1 MSTHIQGPRTR
12 SRSNADQTIMI
23 DSTTTKPL
31 RSSAS
36 TVKPMGFSDIKIGQ
50 SGRPSVGRR
59 ASSQQKSQQ
68 KKEIGQEDPIAI
80 MGRRRTP
87 DRERDTTTEDED
99 DDFVMVSVSPIPP
112 KGGQHPNTQNIRLDG
127 TQGPPNHRQKPT
139 VRKPLKNQRSL
150 SHFRTSSGGHD
161 HKRAGS
167 PGLGNGG
174 ACGMTQAA
182 ERLSLMETDETD
194 DPLAL
199 HSSGTR
205 NVDTFGNKS
214 PIRHVL
220 GQSRSL
226 GKALLSRTRSGV
238 DDEAGSSPDSVRRQG
253 GSWIKRSKATTFE
266 PSSLHSPIGR
276 MDNADTSISSMDSIY
291 ADLDVTSRGS
301 PVGSHSRNTS
311 EEDDS
316 LMMSSSPA
324 LDTPIHHRTYSTAS
338 SAPLGQPRPSV
349 SQPRFPPP
357 STIKTHAWRVA
368 SMDADYQVSPFLS
381 PKTVLASQNASMPTY
396 SIPGQP
402 AAEKE
407 EATYTMSLNSPYQTP
422 AYRRPSLPHTDS
434 LFGGSGL
441 VPGKKTASMGELQQV
456 GFGKENHIKRPSLGN
471 SPARIGSSYGI
482 ASNRNRKSVSGTSLH
497 EQSQLP
503 RATLPRSHAGS
514 LSAWANKPHRRT
526 TSVESSIPTVSSGL
540 SHGFNPMS
548 RSQGLKSGL
557 SDTAKI
563 SASGTPFAKSTTT
576 SSRSSLNSNIKPI
589 TGQGQPKARAFEQVK
604 PLQTA
609 FESHEGQQVSRKFRP
624 RDSGLSLSSSTFAGV
639 FAPPSHDQQASNIV
653 LPSISRP
660 IRPAML
666 KRASS
671 CGDERSSSSQPPE
684 KTPMEG
690 PGPGSMWPAAFGFD
704 FVAARASLGNDDDK
718 QPSMPDTPVKKG
730 AFGTDATQN
739 PRVGHSTSQPLLTTS
754 SLFSVIR
761 PTAHAK
767 PRASVPFASSQPVFT
782 TTDPTGRTSSVRAV
796 MVTPAVSL
804 AHNGASSPLSPSD
817 SYGAQGSSPTVRVS
831 LKGTGTIG
839 TVERNATAI
848 ATSAGSVHMGLLRR
862 LSSGAASS
870 SEMSE
875 DEGTP
880 TKNTG
885 TERSMLAS
893 LAGRSK
899 TPTPLPKVQVRPTSQ
914 SGLLTPQ
921 HASSIRL
928 PFHLPPEPS
937 PLAPRHS
944 LPQFSLNNVT
954 KRHQPR
960 VSAPGGA
967 IGQQGEDIFESN
979 FVVVEIMGKG
989 AFSQVVKVKDRQ
1001 TDTVY
1006 AIKKARG
1013 VFEGVKD
1020 RLRHLEEVD
1029 ILRHLSS
1036 HPNDNVIHFVDA
1048 WEQNRQLFIQTDLY
1062 LGTLGF
1068 FLEEYGRHFER
1079 LDEARAWK
1087 ITRELADGLDY
1098 IHAMGVIHFDIKPAN
1113 IMIDSV
1119 GTLKIG
1125 DFGLATRW
1133 PRVTAEAILAGSGLG
1148 GDVGNITGI
1157 TRLADREGDRIYMA
1171 PEMLH
1176 GQYSMAADIFSFGL
1190 VILETSTNICVPD
1203 GGAPWH
1209 ALREN
1214 DLSVVDFSAISPA
1227 LTDLITQCMRADAT
1241 ERPTIKDIVS
1251 HPILHRARIAGQAAL
1266 TPEPDD
1272 WLTQLLTD
1280 FTASVSA
1287 DAADVEMA

>member
-1 MSTHIQGPRTR
+1 
-12 SRSNADQTIMI
+12 MI
-23 DSTTTKPL
+23 DPTSTKTL
-31 RSSAS
+31 RSSA
-36 TVKPMGFSDIKIGQ
+36 TNVKPMTVSDIKIGQ
-50 SGRPSVGRR
+50 SGRPSMGRR
-59 ASSQQKSQQ
+59 ASSQQKAKQ
-68 KKEIGQEDPIAI
+68 KEDIEQDDPIAI
-80 MGRRRTP
+80 MGRTRTP
-87 DRERDTTTEDED
+87 DRERENTTEDED
-99 DDFVMVSVSPIPP
+99 DDFVMVSVSPLPT
-112 KGGQHPNTQNIRLDG
+112 KGGQHLSTQNIRFNG
-127 TQGPPNHRQKPT
+127 TQGPLVYRQKPA
-139 VRKPLKNQRSL
+139 VRRPLKSQRSL

-161 HKRAGS
+161 NKRAGS

-182 ERLSLMETDETD
+182 ERLSLMETDETE

-199 HSSGTR
+199 RSSETR
-205 NVDTFGNKS
+205 NDDAFGPNS

-238 DDEAGSSPDSVRRQG
+238 DDEAGSSPDSLRRKG

-266 PSSLHSPIGR
+266 PSSLHSPTGR
-276 MDNADTSISSMDSIY
+276 QDNADTSISSMDSIY
-291 ADLDVTSRGS
+291 ADLNVTSRGS
-301 PVGSHSRNTS
+301 PVGSHSRHTS

-324 LDTPIHHRTYSTAS
+324 LDTPIHHRTYSAVSTA
-338 SAPLGQPRPSV
+338 AIAQPRPSV

-357 STIKTHAWRVA
+357 STMKTHAWRVA
-368 SMDADYQVSPFLS
+368 SMDADYQASPFLS
-381 PKTVLASQNASMPTY
+381 PKTVLASQNTGMMPY
-396 SIPGQP
+396 PMPGQT

-407 EATYTMSLNSPYQTP
+407 EVAYTMSLNSPDTTP
-422 AYRRPSLPHTDS
+422 AYRRPSLPHADS

-441 VPGKKTASMGELQQV
+441 VPGKKTASMGELQQA
-456 GFGKENHIKRPSLGN
+456 GYGKENHMKRPSLGN
-471 SPARIGSSYGI
+471 SPARIGSLYGI
-482 ASNRNRKSVSGTSLH
+482 ASNRNRKSVSGTSLS
-497 EQSQLP
+497 EQSQIP
-503 RATLPRSHAGS
+503 RATLPRSQAGS

-526 TSVESSIPTVSSGL
+526 TSVESSIPAVSSGL

-563 SASGTPFAKSTTT
+563 TASGTPLAKSTST
-576 SSRSSLNSNIKPI
+576 SSRSSLNPDIKPT
-589 TGQGQPKARAFEQVK
+589 TGLGQPKARAFEEVK

-609 FESHEGQQVSRKFRP
+609 FESHEGRQVSRKFRP

-639 FAPPSHDQQASNIV
+639 FAPPSHDEQMPNV
-653 LPSISRP
+653 CVPSISRP
-660 IRPAML
+660 IRPTML

-684 KTPMEG
+684 RTPMEG
-690 PGPGSMWPAAFGFD
+690 PGPGSMWPTAFGFD
-704 FVAARASLGNDDDK
+704 FVAARASLGNNDDK

-730 AFGTDATQN
+730 AFGTDATQK
-739 PRVGHSTSQPLLTTS
+739 PKVGHSTSQPLLATS

-761 PTAHAK
+761 PTVHAK
-767 PRASVPFASSQPVFT
+767 PRASVPFGPSQPTFT
-782 TTDPTGRTSSVRAV
+782 TTDPTGRTSSIRAV
-796 MVTPAVSL
+796 VATPTVSL
-804 AHNGASSPLSPSD
+804 AVNGASSPLSPSD

-831 LKGTGTIG
+831 LKGAGTIG

-848 ATSAGSVHMGLLRR
+848 ATSGGNVHMGLLRR

-885 TERSMLAS
+885 SERSMLAS

-899 TPTPLPKVQVRPTSQ
+899 TPTPLSKIQTHTASQ
-914 SGLLTPQ
+914 PGLLTPQ
-921 HASSIRL
+921 HASGIRL
-928 PFHLPPEPS
+928 PFHLPPDPS

-944 LPQFSLNNVT
+944 LPQFSLNKVT

-960 VSAPGGA
+960 VSAPGEPVP
-967 IGQQGEDIFESN
+967 QQGEDIFESN
-979 FVVVEIMGKG
+979 FIVLEIMGKG

-1036 HPNDNVIHFVDA
+1036 HPNENVIHFVDA

-1079 LDEARAWK
+1079 LDESRAWK
-1087 ITRELADGLDY
+1087 ITRELADVSIMSELDRRLLTSLCDLQGLDY
-1098 IHAMGVIHFDIKPAN
+1098 IHTMGVIHFDIKPAN

-1133 PRVTAEAILAGSGLG
+1133 PRVNAEAILVGSGLG

-1214 DLSVVDFSAISPA
+1214 DFSVVDFSAISPA
-1227 LTDLITQCMRADAT
+1227 LTDLITQCMRADPT
-1241 ERPTIKDIVS
+1241 ERPTVKDIVS

-1272 WLTQLLTD
+1272 WLAQLLTG
-1280 FTASVSA
+1280 FPMSASA
-1287 DAADVEMA
+1287 DAGDVEMA

>member
-1 MSTHIQGPRTR
+1 
-12 SRSNADQTIMI
+12 MI
-23 DSTTTKPL
+23 DPTSSKSLRALTT
-31 RSSAS
+31 
-36 TVKPMGFSDIKIGQ
+36 TVKPLGFPEIKPGK
-50 SGRPSVGRR
+50 SGRPSMGRKTG
-59 ASSQQKSQQ
+59 SQQKVKQQ
-68 KKEIGQEDPIAI
+68 QDIEQDDPIAI
-80 MGRRRTP
+80 LGRMRTP
-87 DRERDTTTEDED
+87 DKERDTTTEDED
-99 DDFVMVSVSPIPP
+99 DDFVMVSVSPVPA
-112 KGGQHPNTQNIRLDG
+112 KGGPRPPLQTTRPDG
-127 TQGPPNHRQKPT
+127 AQGPLSHRQKPAP
-139 VRKPLKNQRSL
+139 RRPLKHQSSL
-150 SHFRTSSGGHD
+150 SHFRTSSGGYD
-161 HKRAGS
+161 NKRAGS
-167 PGLGNGG
+167 PGSGNGG

-182 ERLSLMETDETD
+182 ERLSLMETDDTD

-199 HSSGTR
+199 RSTETR
-205 NVDTFGNKS
+205 HLDAFGNHS

-238 DDEAGSSPDSVRRQG
+238 DDEAGSSPDSVRRKG

-266 PSSLHSPIGR
+266 PSSLNSPSGR
-276 MDNADTSISSMDSIY
+276 MDNGETSISSMDSIY
-291 ADLDVTSRGS
+291 AELNVTSRGS
-301 PVGSHSRNTS
+301 PGGSHRRHTS

-338 SAPLGQPRPSV
+338 NTMIGQSRPSV

-368 SMDADYQVSPFLS
+368 SMDADYQASPFLS
-381 PKTVLASQNASMPTY
+381 PKPALSSQNPSVLSYTKSERPTE
-396 SIPGQP
+396 
-402 AAEKE
+402 EKE
-407 EATYTMSLNSPYQTP
+407 EATYTMSLNSPDKAP
-422 AYRRPSLPHTDS
+422 AYRRPSLPHADS

-441 VPGKKTASMGELQQV
+441 IPGKKTASMGELQQM
-456 GFGKENHIKRPSLGN
+456 GYGKENHVKRPSLGN
-471 SPARIGSSYGI
+471 SPARFGSSYGV
-482 ASNRNRKSVSGTSLH
+482 ASHRNRKSVSGTSLN

-503 RATLPRSHAGS
+503 RATLPRSQAGS

-526 TSVESSIPTVSSGL
+526 TSGESSIPAVSSGL

-548 RSQGLKSGL
+548 RSQGLRSGL
-557 SDTAKI
+557 SDTVKATAG
-563 SASGTPFAKSTTT
+563 ASLLGKSTTPA
-576 SSRSSLNSNIKPI
+576 SRSSLAFSNNSVS
-589 TGQGQPKARAFEQVK
+589 GQGVKKARPFEEVK

-609 FESHEGQQVSRKFRP
+609 FESQEGQQVSRKFRP
-624 RDSGLSLSSSTFAGV
+624 RDSGLSLNSSTFAGV
-639 FAPPSHDQQASNIV
+639 FAPPPQQEQI
-653 LPSISRP
+653 PSIFLPASSRS

-671 CGDERSSSSQPPE
+671 YGDERSSSSQPPE
-684 KTPMEG
+684 KTPLDG
-690 PGPGSMWPAAFGFD
+690 PGPDSMWPAAFGFD
-704 FVAARASLGNDDDK
+704 FVGARASLGGMADEK
-718 QPSMPDTPVKKG
+718 PPSMPDTPVKKG
-730 AFGTDATQN
+730 SFGTDATQKS
-739 PRVGHSTSQPLLTTS
+739 RVGHSTSQPLLVTS
-754 SLFSVIR
+754 SLFSAMR
-761 PTAHAK
+761 PTVHAK
-767 PRASVPFASSQPVFT
+767 PRASVPSAPLQPTFT
-782 TTDPTGRTSSVRAV
+782 TTDPTGRTSTIRAAIAS
-796 MVTPAVSL
+796 PAVNL
-804 AHNGASSPLSPSD
+804 AFRDASSPLSPSD
-817 SYGAQGSSPTVRVS
+817 NYDAQGSSPTVRVS

-848 ATSAGSVHMGLLRR
+848 ATSSGSVHMGLLRR

-885 TERSMLAS
+885 SERSMLAS
-893 LAGRSK
+893 IAGRSK
-899 TPTPLPKVQVRPTSQ
+899 TPTPLSKDQTVPISQ
-914 SGLLTPQ
+914 AGLLTPQ
-921 HASSIRL
+921 HASGIRL

-944 LPQFSLNNVT
+944 LPQFSLNKVT

-960 VSAPGGA
+960 VSAPDDA
-967 IGQQGEDIFESN
+967 ANQEGEDILESN
-979 FVVVEIMGKG
+979 FVVLEVMGKG

-1036 HPNDNVIHFVDA
+1036 HPNENVIHFVDA

-1062 LGTLGF
+1062 LGTLCF

-1087 ITRELADGLDY
+1087 ITRELADGLHY
-1098 IHAMGVIHFDIKPAN
+1098 IHSMGVIHFDIKPAN

-1148 GDVGNITGI
+1148 GDVGNISGI

-1176 GQYSMAADIFSFGL
+1176 GKYSMAADIFSFGL

-1209 ALREN
+1209 SLREN
-1214 DLSVVDFSAISPA
+1214 DFSVVDFSAISPA
-1227 LTDLITQCMRADAT
+1227 LTDLVTQCMRAEAT
-1241 ERPTIKDIVS
+1241 ERPMIKDIVS
-1251 HPILHRARIAGQAAL
+1251 HPILQRARAGGQAAL
-1266 TPEPDD
+1266 TPESDD
-1272 WLTQLLTD
+1272 WLTKLLCEFQSPAGD
-1280 FTASVSA
+1280 EAG
-1287 DAADVEMA
+1287 DVDMV